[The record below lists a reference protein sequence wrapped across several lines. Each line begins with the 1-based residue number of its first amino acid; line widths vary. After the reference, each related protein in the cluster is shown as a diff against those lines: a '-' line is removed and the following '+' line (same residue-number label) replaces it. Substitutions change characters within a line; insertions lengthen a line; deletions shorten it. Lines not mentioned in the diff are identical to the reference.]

1 MSKNKKILNN
11 TLALYIRL
19 LVTVVLN
26 LYATR
31 ILLKNLGVEDFGLY
45 GTITGVIALI
55 AFFQAALSNAT
66 NRFLNVEIGNGD
78 VPYIQK
84 IFSTAFFLHIFIALT
99 FCILIEIFGAFII
112 SFFVKIPAEKMN
124 ISIQVFHLSVISLFI
139 LVVTIPFES
148 ILMAKEKFGIY
159 AFISIFDVTLKLILA
174 YFLVFFTN
182 DKLLY
187 YVLGLFC
194 IVLLIR
200 LTYVIYSQLNI
211 VEARIKFCID
221 KDFLKKIIKFIGWEL
236 YLNFCVVFK
245 VEGIMLLMNN
255 FFGLIVVASI
265 KISYQINAAL
275 YSISSNLSVA
285 VKPQLMR
292 SYADYDVDRM
302 NILVFYTAKYSY
314 YFMLVFCAPIIFNI
328 DYILKFWLGSSP
340 EYTKVITIFVLIS
353 SLIEVLFYPIVMLIH
368 ATGNLKKFSIL
379 TGTLILLSVP
389 LVYFILKLG
398 FNYYYAYTVYVVN
411 TALASFLNIWIAKK
425 LINEFDLSK
434 FLRNV
439 LVNILITTGTIIL
452 VLKVLA
458 DFVVVSSFVGFLTI
472 FVLETLVVISL
483 IYGLGIEKM
492 HKEWIKYYLKS
503 KIKCYFSNN

>member
-19 LVTVVLN
+19 LITVVLN

-31 ILLKNLGVEDFGLY
+31 ILLKNLGIEDFGLY
-45 GTITGVIALI
+45 GAIAGVIALI
-55 AFFQAALSNAT
+55 SFFQAALSNAT
-66 NRFLNVEIGNGD
+66 NRFLNIEVGKGD
-78 VPYIQK
+78 IPYIQK
-84 IFSTAFFLHIFIALT
+84 IFSTAFFLHIFIALL

-112 SFFVKIPAEKMN
+112 GSFVKLPAEKIN
-124 ISIQVFHLSVISLFI
+124 ISMQVFHLSIISLFI

-159 AFISIFDVTLKLILA
+159 ALISILDVTLKLLLA
-174 YFLVFFTN
+174 YILIFFTH

-187 YVLGLFC
+187 YASGFVC
-194 IVLLIR
+194 IVFLTR

-211 VEARIKFCID
+211 VEARIKFYID
-221 KDFLKKIIKFIGWEL
+221 NDFLEKIINFIGWEL

-255 FFGLIVVASI
+255 FFGLIAVASI

-275 YSISSNLSVA
+275 YSLSSNLSVA

-302 NILVFYTAKYSY
+302 NMLTFYSAKYSY
-314 YFMLVFCAPIIFNI
+314 YFMLIFCAPIIFNI
-328 DYILKFWLGSSP
+328 DYILKFWLGSP
-340 EYTKVITIFVLIS
+340 PAYTKVITSFVLTS

-389 LVYFILKLG
+389 LVYLLFKFG
-398 FNYYYAYTVYVVN
+398 FNYYYAYIIYVIN
-411 TALASFLNIWIAKK
+411 TALASFLNLWIVKK
-425 LINEFDLSK
+425 LITDFDLSK
-434 FLRNV
+434 FLRKV
-439 LVNILITTGTIIL
+439 LVNIMITTVTIIL
-452 VLKVLA
+452 ALKVIA
-458 DFVVVSSFVGFLTI
+458 EFVVLSGFVGFLTV

-483 IYGLGIEKM
+483 IYGLGIEKT
-492 HKEWIKYYLKS
+492 HKELIKSYLKS
-503 KIKCYFSNN
+503 KIK

>member
-19 LVTVVLN
+19 LITVVLN

-31 ILLKNLGVEDFGLY
+31 ILLKNLGIEDFGLY
-45 GTITGVIALI
+45 GAIAGVIALI
-55 AFFQAALSNAT
+55 SFFQAALSNAT
-66 NRFLNVEIGNGD
+66 NRFLNIEVGNGNIH
-78 VPYIQK
+78 YIQK
-84 IFSTAFFLHIFIALT
+84 IFSTAFFLHIFIALI

-112 SFFVKIPAEKMN
+112 GYFVKLPAEKIN
-124 ISIQVFHLSVISLFI
+124 ISMQVFHLSIISLFI

-159 AFISIFDVTLKLILA
+159 ALISILDVTFKLLLA
-174 YFLVFFTN
+174 YILIFFTH

-187 YVLGLFC
+187 YATGFIC
-194 IVLLIR
+194 IVFLTR

-211 VEARIKFCID
+211 VEARIKFYID
-221 KDFLKKIIKFIGWEL
+221 NDFLKKIMNFIGWEL

-255 FFGLIVVASI
+255 FFGLIAVASI

-275 YSISSNLSVA
+275 YSLSSNLSVA

-302 NILVFYTAKYSY
+302 NMLTFYSAKYSY
-314 YFMLVFCAPIIFNI
+314 YFMLIFCAPIIFNI
-328 DYILKFWLGSSP
+328 DYILKFWLGSP
-340 EYTKVITIFVLIS
+340 PAYTKVITIFVLTS

-379 TGTLILLSVP
+379 TGTLILSSVP
-389 LVYFILKLG
+389 LVYLLFKFG
-398 FNYYYAYTVYVVN
+398 FNYYYAYIIYVIN
-411 TALASFLNIWIAKK
+411 TALASFLNLWIVKK
-425 LINEFDLSK
+425 LITDFDLSK
-434 FLRNV
+434 FLSKV
-439 LVNILITTGTIIL
+439 LVNIMITTVTIIL
-452 VLKVLA
+452 ALKVIA
-458 DFVVVSSFVGFLTI
+458 EFVVLSGFVGFLTV
-472 FVLETLVVISL
+472 FVLEILVVISL
-483 IYGLGIEKM
+483 IYGLGFEKI
-492 HKEWIKYYLKS
+492 HKDLIKSYLKS
-503 KIKCYFSNN
+503 KIK